1 MSYLKTAE
9 EPRLIQDG
17 LDAFR
22 IVMPRRH
29 LGRLRWVGI
38 APVVFGLGIVGFFHA
53 WLAGPLDMFSRG
65 ADTAGL
71 VFSGIFALVAV
82 PGLLAGVGMFLFG
95 LMLMAN
101 RSWSELVVD
110 RRRVRVVE
118 HFGILHRSWKRPI
131 ESLVGISLERPF
143 PVSALGELG
152 AIRLAMDDEG
162 EDGSGK
168 LEFAAGYPR
177 ESLKPVLESLR
188 RLFDQTQ
195 LAGKLDWEQPDEED
209 EEEEDGE
216 DGEDGEPSAFEHPAA
231 ALAAPEPIK
240 PMATKITLTRD
251 GDATAFQIPASGLFR
266 GQSLFMLLFSLM
278 FLAIPGGMM
287 VMVVREGESYGILL
301 FLGIFIA
308 VGLATLA
315 YGIKVGTTRVMLA
328 VTPDFLAFQ
337 KNSVFGMRKRQIPR
351 QQITGVSV
359 GPSGTT
365 VNDRPLLEL
374 QIAVRGAPSE
384 GMLVGRPVEELNWI
398 AATLRHALG
407 LDAKGL
413 RGI

>member
-1 MSYLKTAE
+1 MPYPTTSE

-22 IVMPRRH
+22 IVMPRRR

-38 APVVFGLGIVGFFHA
+38 APVVFGLGIVGFFHS

-71 VFSGIFALVAV
+71 VFAAIFALVAV
-82 PGLLAGVGMFLFG
+82 PGLLAGAGMFLFG

-110 RRRVRVVE
+110 RRRVRVIE

-131 ESLVGISLERPF
+131 ESLAAISLERPIPSSTF
-143 PVSALGELG
+143 SELG
-152 AIRLAMDDEG
+152 AIRLATDGDDDENG
-162 EDGSGK
+162 VGK
-168 LEFAAGYPR
+168 LEFAVGYPR
-177 ESLKPVLESLR
+177 ESLKPVIESLR

-195 LAGKLDWEQPDEED
+195 LAGKLDWEQPSEED

-216 DGEDGEPSAFEHPAA
+216 DVESSAKPASPR
-231 ALAAPEPIK
+231 AAPEPIK
-240 PMATKITLTRD
+240 PMATKIVLTRD
-251 GDATAFQIPASGLFR
+251 GDATAFVIPASGLFR
-266 GQSLFMLLFSLM
+266 GQSLFLIIFSLM

-287 VMVVREGESYGILL
+287 VMVVRESEPYGILL
-301 FLGIFIA
+301 FLGIFVA

-315 YGIKVGTTRVMLA
+315 YGVKTGTTRTMLA
-328 VTPDFLAFQ
+328 VTPDVVAFQ
-337 KNSVFGMRKRQIPR
+337 HNSVFGMRKRQISR

-374 QIAVRGAPSE
+374 QISVRGAPSE
-384 GMLVGRPVEELNWI
+384 GMLVGRSVEELNWI
-398 AATLRHALG
+398 AATLRQALG

-413 RGI
+413 RGS